1 MNFSTE
7 TMQARRE
14 GHDTFKVWKEKNITV
29 IKNILLG
36 RNESNIETFSNKKKF
51 RIHHQ

>member
-14 GHDTFKVWKEKNITV
+14 GHDTFKVLKEKREREKKNKHETV
-29 IKNILLG
+29 IKNILPEMKV
-36 RNESNIETFSNKKKF
+36 R
-51 RIHHQ
+51 

>member
-14 GHDTFKVWKEKNITV
+14 GHDTFKGLKE
-29 IKNILLG
+29 L
-36 RNESNIETFSNKKKF
+36 KKKLSS
-51 RIHHQ
+51 RISYLAEMKVR